1 MSKLKVYILPLLF
14 IILSGKNQ
22 NSKNISIPL
31 FYYDHKEYT
40 HTHIIEGRI
49 KKEKYYG
56 PPNYGETPEID
67 QKRTAIILVLKSKI
81 CVLKDPKLNYI
92 DPTKYDTVADEIHL
106 APSAS
111 GMKFSEGENVKVQ
124 GSFYS
129 GYTGYHQRDLLMLVS
144 KKY

>member
-1 MSKLKVYILPLLF
+1 MSKLTIYIFPLLF

-22 NSKNISIPL
+22 NPQSIPL
-31 FYYDHKEYT
+31 FYFDHKEPKN
-40 HTHIIEGRI
+40 THIIEGRI
-49 KKEKYYG
+49 KIEKYYG
-56 PPNYGETPEID
+56 PPGYGETPEID

-92 DPTKYDTVADEIHL
+92 DITTRDTIADEIHL
-106 APSAS
+106 GPSS
-111 GMKFSEGENVKVQ
+111 DMKFSEGENVKVQ

-129 GYTGYHQRDLLMLVS
+129 GYTGYHQRELLMSVS